1 MDIIILSV
9 AIFLGYFVQTIVGF
23 AASLIA
29 FPILLYIYNIQE
41 ASAIMAILYVF
52 FSTVLVVKNWV
63 NIDKKV
69 VIEVLPGLIVGMIL
83 GVYLLKFGSPI
94 ILKKALGLFIVS
106 FVIYNFIKNKEIIIF
121 KKAGLLVGLLSGIF
135 GGLFSA
141 GGPLLAAY
149 IHNKNSRKEIIRA
162 TVIGCLGIIN
172 FTRIPLFFY
181 SDLFNANLLRAA
193 IISIPS
199 FCLAL
204 WLGHIL
210 YNRINEN
217 VFRNIFLIILF
228 LSGVS
233 LIV

>member
-1 MDIIILSV
+1 MSVAILSA

-29 FPILLYIYNIQE
+29 FPILLHIYSIQE
-41 ASAIMAILYVF
+41 ASAIMAILYVL
-52 FSTVLVVKNWV
+52 FSAVLVIKNWKD
-63 NIDKKV
+63 IDKKI

-83 GVYLLKFGSPI
+83 GVYLLKFGSPT
-94 ILKKALGLFIVS
+94 ILKKALGLFIIS
-106 FVIYNFIKNKEIIIF
+106 FVVYNFIKNKEIIIF

-141 GGPLLAAY
+141 GGPPLAAY
-149 IHNKNSRKEIIRA
+149 IHNRNSKKEIIRA

-172 FTRIPLFFY
+172 FARIPLFFY
-181 SDLFNANLLRAA
+181 SDLFNASLLKAA

-217 VFRNIFLIILF
+217 IFRNIFLTILF
-228 LSGVS
+228 LTGIS
-233 LIV
+233 LIF